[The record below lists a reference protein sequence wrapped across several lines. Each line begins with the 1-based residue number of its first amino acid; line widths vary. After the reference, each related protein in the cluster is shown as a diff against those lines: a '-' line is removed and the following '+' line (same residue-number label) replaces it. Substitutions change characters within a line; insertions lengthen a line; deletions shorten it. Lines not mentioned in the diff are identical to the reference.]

1 MSSTAGSRRQLAG
14 SSTVHRVAV
23 LTHGKPEQI
32 GPALARLDAIARE
45 AGVELL
51 FPGEEIEKHGRGDEP
66 ADATLGDLAVVLG
79 GDGTMLRALQRFLG
93 TGVAAMGVNFGRVGF
108 LTSIPGEQLENALPR
123 VFRGDFRVVELPT
136 VEVELDGQRVPA
148 VNDIVCAHSMI
159 GRMVELAWSV
169 GGEDLGKQP
178 CDGIICSSPS
188 GSTAYNLS
196 NGGPVLV
203 WGLDAMA
210 ITFIS
215 PHSLHARP
223 LVVPRGLDLVISN
236 QTPDVPVSVLADGHR
251 LGEIPPAG
259 SATVRLGEARSL
271 LATLPEATFFHRY
284 RETFAS

>member
-1 MSSTAGSRRQLAG
+1 MSSSAGSRTQLG
-14 SSTVHRVAV
+14 VPSTIKRVAV
-23 LTHGKPEQI
+23 LTHGKPETI
-32 GPALARLDAIARE
+32 GPALLRLEAVARE

-51 FPGEEIEKHGRGDEP
+51 FPGDEIEKHGRGDQP
-66 ADATLGDLAVVLG
+66 ADATGGDLAIVLG
-79 GDGTMLRALQRFLG
+79 GDGTMLRALQRLLG
-93 TGVAAMGVNFGRVGF
+93 TGVAAFGVNFGRVGF
-108 LTSIPGEQLENALPR
+108 LTSVQGDRLEDALAR
-123 VFRGDFRVVELPT
+123 VFKGDFRIMELPT
-136 VEVELDGQRVPA
+136 LEVQLDGQRRSA

-159 GRMVELAWSV
+159 GRMVELAWSI
-169 GGEDLGKQP
+169 GGEDLGRQP
-178 CDGIICSSPS
+178 CDGIICSSPP

-223 LVVPRGLDLVISN
+223 IVVPRGLDLVISN
-236 QTPDVPVSVLADGHR
+236 ETPDVPVSVLADGHR

-259 SATVRLGEARSL
+259 STTVGLGEARSL